1 MHHNQCMR
9 LSKLPVVLETLVL
22 GKHSELSRAT
32 PKKKNIAI
40 NKASILQLRSIEG
53 GTTENDLKLYL

>member
-1 MHHNQCMR
+1 MR